1 GEQSMTQILIEKPKL
16 EHAKAI
22 QRICS
27 TGWRQTVEEML
38 SEECQKQTVEFWYT
52 FNRIEKDIKNGSYSY
67 VALLGSEVVGVIG
80 GGITGKNVSEV
91 FVLYMD
97 EKYRYQGIG
106 RLLLEALTK
115 DQVEIGATKQW
126 VSVQEG
132 NHRGIPFYEARGFI
146 FQEKKIAVTKTGEEQ
161 VSLRYARAIS

>member
-1 GEQSMTQILIEKPKL
+1 MTKISIEKPKM
-16 EHAKAI
+16 EQVEAI

-27 TGWRQTVEEML
+27 TGWQQTVEGKL
-38 SEECQKQTVEFWYT
+38 SEACQKETVDFWY
-52 FNRIEKDIKNGSYSY
+52 NRERIEKDIENGSYSY

-80 GGITGKNVSEV
+80 GGLTGEKVSEV

-106 RLLLEALTK
+106 RLLLEELTK
-115 DQVEIGATKQW
+115 DQVAIGAKKQW

-132 NHRGIPFYEARGFI
+132 NQRGIPFYEARGFI
-146 FQEKKIAVTKTGEEQ
+146 FQQKKITVTETGEEQ

>member
-1 GEQSMTQILIEKPKL
+1 MVQISIEKPSIQ
-16 EHAKAI
+16 HAEAI

-27 TGWRQTVEEML
+27 TGWRQTVEGKL
-38 SEECQKQTVEFWYT
+38 SEECQKQTVEFWY
-52 FNRIEKDIKNGSYSY
+52 NHERIEKDLENESYSY
-67 VALLGSEVVGVIG
+67 IALLDSEVVGVIG
-80 GGITGKNVSEV
+80 GGMTGGNVSEV

-97 EKYRYQGIG
+97 EKYRYQGMG

-115 DQVEIGATKQW
+115 DQVALGATKQW

-146 FQEKKIAVTKTGEEQ
+146 FQGKKITVTETGEEQ
-161 VSLRYARAIS
+161 VSLRYVRAIS